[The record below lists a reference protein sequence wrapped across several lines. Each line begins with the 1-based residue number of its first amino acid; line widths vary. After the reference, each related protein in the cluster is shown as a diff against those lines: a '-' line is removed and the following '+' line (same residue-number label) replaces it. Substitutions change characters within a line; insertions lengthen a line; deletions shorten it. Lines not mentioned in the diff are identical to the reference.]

1 MCFGI
6 YSIYLEAI
14 SNLNL
19 AIIIPLGIGVL
30 IGGFIFLHLIR
41 FLLDKYYMQ
50 TFYSIIGFTLG
61 SVLVLYVPISFD
73 FLGMLSITLF
83 LLCFYISQFF
93 EKRSN

>member
-6 YSIYLEAI
+6 YSVYLEAI
-14 SNLNL
+14 ITLNL

-41 FLLDKYYMQ
+41 FLLDKYYIQ

-61 SVLVLYVPISFD
+61 SVLVLYVPITFD
-73 FLGMLSITLF
+73 FLGITSIILF
-83 LLCFYISQFF
+83 LLCFYIAQFF
-93 EKRSN
+93 EKKSS

>member
-6 YSIYLEAI
+6 YSVYLEAI
-14 SNLNL
+14 STLNL

-41 FLLDKYYMQ
+41 FLLDKYYIQ

-61 SVLVLYVPISFD
+61 SVLVLYVPITFD
-73 FLGMLSITLF
+73 FLVITSILF
-83 LLCFYISQFF
+83 LLCFYIAQFF
-93 EKRSN
+93 DKKSS